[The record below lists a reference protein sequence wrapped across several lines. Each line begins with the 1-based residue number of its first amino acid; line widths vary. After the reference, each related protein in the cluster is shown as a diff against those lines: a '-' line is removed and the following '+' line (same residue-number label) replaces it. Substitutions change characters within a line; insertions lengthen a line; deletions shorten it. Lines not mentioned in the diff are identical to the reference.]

1 MFGTAIT
8 ADLGD
13 TQVNDQH
20 KIWLE
25 QRGIP
30 SDLAARLGITGATKD
45 GKAWLTIPY
54 RLDGQIVNRKHRRID
69 EKAHSMDKGGKLCL
83 WNAEALSGQGEVIIT
98 EGEFDALAV
107 MAAGFERVV
116 SVPNGAPAERIDDPV
131 NANRYSF
138 LWEHEAALKPIESFV
153 LATDADKPGVALAH
167 DLAAILGAERCK
179 FIVYPERC
187 KDLNE
192 VLLTYGEREV
202 VRLIAEAKPFPVKG
216 LYRLSDFPEETD
228 LRSMDTGIAALDQ
241 NMQIVLGSLTVFSGY
256 SNMGKST
263 VLNTILAHCIGRGV
277 PVCVAS
283 FETAPKPIL
292 RDGIA
297 RAMIGCSYDEFP
309 KHPARNDA
317 YEVLER
323 RLTVISNSLDD
334 DTDIDL
340 DYFLEVA
347 RVAVVRDGAK
357 IIVLDPWNEIE
368 HKRGRDETETDY
380 IGRAIRALKRFAKR
394 YSVSLW
400 VVAHPTKP
408 QGKSGPPGL
417 YDIAGS
423 ANWANKADYGL
434 IYHRPDKTVNEGS
447 LSVVKVR
454 MGFPGGCDVVR
465 VCLDEKTSRITGIE
479 Q

>member
-1 MFGTAIT
+1 M
-8 ADLGD
+8 
-13 TQVNDQH
+13 NEQH
-20 KIWLE
+20 KQWLE
-25 QRGIP
+25 RRGIP
-30 SDLAARLGITGATKD
+30 SGLAEDMGITGATKD
-45 GKAWLTIPY
+45 GKAWLSIPY

-69 EKAHSMDKGGKLCL
+69 EKQHSMDKGGKLCL
-83 WNAEALSGQGEVIIT
+83 WNAEVLSGPGEVIIT

-131 NANRYSF
+131 NANRYGF
-138 LWEHEAALKPIESFV
+138 LWEHEAALKQIETFV
-153 LATDADKPGVALAH
+153 LATDADKPGRALAH
-167 DLAAILGAERCK
+167 DLAAILGPERCK
-179 FIVYPERC
+179 FISYPEGC

-192 VLLTYGEREV
+192 VLLAHGEREV
-202 VRLIAEAKPFPVKG
+202 VRLIAEAKHFPVKG
-216 LYRLSDFPEETD
+216 LYQLSDFPEAAE
-228 LRSMDTGIAALDQ
+228 LRSMETGIAALDDHLR
-241 NMQIVLGSLTVFSGY
+241 IVLGSFTVFSGY

-263 VLNTILAHCIGRGV
+263 VLNTILAHCIDRDV

-297 RAMIGCSYDEFP
+297 RALIGCSFEQFP
-309 KHPARNDA
+309 SHPQREQA
-317 YEVLER
+317 YAQIER
-323 RLTVISNSLDD
+323 RLSVISNSLDD

-347 RVAVVRDGAK
+347 RVAVIRHGAK
-357 IIVLDPWNEIE
+357 VIVLDPWNELE

-394 YSVSLW
+394 YNVSLW
-400 VVAHPTKP
+400 IVAHPTKP

-434 IYHRPDKTVNEGS
+434 IYHRPDKTVNAGT
-447 LSVVKVR
+447 LDIVKVR
-454 MGFPGGCDVVR
+454 MGFPGGCGRINVKM
-465 VCLDEKTSRITGIE
+465 EEGTSRIVAAD
-479 Q
+479 

>member
-1 MFGTAIT
+1 M
-8 ADLGD
+8 
-13 TQVNDQH
+13 NEQH
-20 KIWLE
+20 KQWLE

-30 SDLAARLGITGATKD
+30 SGLAEDMGITGATKD
-45 GKAWLTIPY
+45 GKAWLSIPY

-69 EKAHSMDKGGKLCL
+69 EKQHSMDKGGKLCL
-83 WNAEALSGQGEVIIT
+83 WNAEVLSGPGEVIIT

-131 NANRYSF
+131 NANRYGF
-138 LWEHEAALKPIESFV
+138 LWEHEAALKQIETFV
-153 LATDADKPGVALAH
+153 LATDADKPGRALAH
-167 DLAAILGAERCK
+167 DLAAILGPERCK
-179 FIVYPERC
+179 FISYPEGC

-192 VLLTYGEREV
+192 VLLAHGEREV
-202 VRLIAEAKPFPVKG
+202 VRLIAEAKHFPVKG
-216 LYRLSDFPEETD
+216 LYQLSDFPEAAE
-228 LRSMDTGIAALDQ
+228 LRSMETGIAALDDHLR
-241 NMQIVLGSLTVFSGY
+241 IVLGSFTVFSGY

-263 VLNTILAHCIGRGV
+263 VLNTILAHCIDRDV

-297 RAMIGCSYDEFP
+297 RALIGCSFEQFP
-309 KHPARNDA
+309 NHPQREQA
-317 YEVLER
+317 YAQIER
-323 RLTVISNSLDD
+323 RLSVISNSLDD

-347 RVAVVRDGAK
+347 RVAVIRHGAK
-357 IIVLDPWNEIE
+357 VIVLDPWNELE

-394 YSVSLW
+394 YNVSLW
-400 VVAHPTKP
+400 IVAHPTKP
-408 QGKSGPPGL
+408 QGKSGAPGL

-434 IYHRPDKTVNEGS
+434 IYHRPDKTVNAGT
-447 LSVVKVR
+447 LDIVKVR
-454 MGFPGGCDVVR
+454 MGFPGGCGRINVKM
-465 VCLDEKTSRITGIE
+465 EEGTSRIVAAD
-479 Q
+479 

>member
-1 MFGTAIT
+1 M
-8 ADLGD
+8 
-13 TQVNDQH
+13 NEQH
-20 KIWLE
+20 KQWLE

-30 SDLAARLGITGATKD
+30 SGLAEDMGITGATKD
-45 GKAWLTIPY
+45 GKAWLSIPY

-69 EKAHSMDKGGKLCL
+69 EKQHSMDKGGKLCL
-83 WNAEALSGQGEVIIT
+83 WNAEVLSGQGEVIIT

-131 NANRYSF
+131 NANRYGF
-138 LWEHEAALKPIESFV
+138 LWEHEAALKQIETFV
-153 LATDADKPGVALAH
+153 LATDADKPGRALAH
-167 DLAAILGAERCK
+167 DLAAILGPERCK
-179 FIVYPERC
+179 FISYPEGC

-192 VLLTYGEREV
+192 VLLAHGEREV
-202 VRLIAEAKPFPVKG
+202 VRLIAEAKHFPVKG
-216 LYRLSDFPEETD
+216 LYQLSDFPEAAE
-228 LRSMDTGIAALDQ
+228 LRSMETGIAALDDHLR
-241 NMQIVLGSLTVFSGY
+241 IVLGSFTVFSGY

-263 VLNTILAHCIGRGV
+263 VLNTILAHCIDRDV

-297 RAMIGCSYDEFP
+297 RALIGCSFEQFP
-309 KHPARNDA
+309 HHPQREQA
-317 YEVLER
+317 YAQIER
-323 RLTVISNSLDD
+323 RLSVISNSLDD

-347 RVAVVRDGAK
+347 RVAVIRHGAK
-357 IIVLDPWNEIE
+357 VIVLDPWNELE

-394 YSVSLW
+394 YNVSLW
-400 VVAHPTKP
+400 IVAHPTKP

-434 IYHRPDKTVNEGS
+434 IYHRPDKTVNAGT
-447 LSVVKVR
+447 LDIVKVR
-454 MGFPGGCDVVR
+454 MGFPGGCGRINVKM
-465 VCLDEKTSRITGIE
+465 EEGTSRIVAAD
-479 Q
+479 

>member
-1 MFGTAIT
+1 MIEGPHS
-8 ADLGD
+8 
-13 TQVNDQH
+13 Q
-20 KIWLE
+20 WL
-25 QRGIP
+25 QNRGIP
-30 SDLAARLGITGATKD
+30 SDLAARLGITAGSKGEAQ
-45 GKAWLTIPY
+45 WLSIPY

-69 EKAHSMDKGGKLCL
+69 EKQHSMDKGGKLCL
-83 WNAEALSGQGEVIIT
+83 WNAEVLTGVGEVIIT

-138 LWEHEAALKPIESFV
+138 LWEHEAALKGIENFV
-153 LATDADKPGVALAH
+153 LATDGDKPGRALAH
-167 DLAAILGAERCK
+167 DLAAILGPERCK
-179 FIVYPERC
+179 FIEYPEGC

-192 VLLTYGEREV
+192 VLVSHGEREV
-202 VRLIAEAKPFPVKG
+202 VRLIVEAKPFPVAG
-216 LYRLSDFPEETD
+216 IYSMSDFPEAQE
-228 LRSMDTGIAALDQ
+228 LRAMDTGIEALDPF
-241 NMQIVLGSLTVFSGY
+241 MSLVLGSFTVFSGY

-263 VLNTILAHCIGRGV
+263 VMNTIVAHCLSRNV
-277 PVCVAS
+277 PVCIAS

-297 RAMIGCSYDEFP
+297 RAMIGCSFDQFP
-309 KHPARNDA
+309 RHPERQAA
-317 YEVLER
+317 YEVIEK
-323 RLTVISNSLDD
+323 RLSVISNAMDD

-340 DYFLEVA
+340 EQYLELC
-347 RVAVVRDGAK
+347 RVAVVRHGAK
-357 IIVLDPWNEIE
+357 LIILDPWNEIE
-368 HKRGRDETETDY
+368 HKRQHDETETDY
-380 IGRAIRALKRFAKR
+380 IGRAIRALKRFARR
-394 YSVSLW
+394 YNVALW

-434 IYHRPDKTVNEGS
+434 IYHRPDKTINQGT

-454 MGFPGGCDVVR
+454 MGFPGGCGVAEVKM
-465 VCLDEKTSRITGIE
+465 DEGTSRIVGV
-479 Q
+479 

>member
-1 MFGTAIT
+1 M
-8 ADLGD
+8 
-13 TQVNDQH
+13 NEQH
-20 KIWLE
+20 KQWLE

-30 SDLAARLGITGATKD
+30 SGLAEDMGITGATKD
-45 GKAWLTIPY
+45 GKAWLSIPY

-69 EKAHSMDKGGKLCL
+69 EKQHSMDKGGKLCL
-83 WNAEALSGQGEVIIT
+83 WNAGVLSGPGEVIIT

-131 NANRYSF
+131 NANRYGF
-138 LWEHEAALKPIESFV
+138 LWEHEAALKQIETFV
-153 LATDADKPGVALAH
+153 LATDADKPGRALAH
-167 DLAAILGAERCK
+167 DLAAILGPERCK
-179 FIVYPERC
+179 FISYPEGC

-192 VLLTYGEREV
+192 VLLAHGEREV
-202 VRLIAEAKPFPVKG
+202 VRLIAEAKHFPVKG
-216 LYRLSDFPEETD
+216 LYQLSDFPEAAE
-228 LRSMDTGIAALDQ
+228 LRSMETGIAALDDHLR
-241 NMQIVLGSLTVFSGY
+241 IVLGSFTVFSGY

-263 VLNTILAHCIGRGV
+263 VLNTILAHCIDRDV

-297 RAMIGCSYDEFP
+297 RALIGCSFEQFP
-309 KHPARNDA
+309 SHPQREQA
-317 YEVLER
+317 YAQIER
-323 RLTVISNSLDD
+323 RLSVISNSLDD

-347 RVAVVRDGAK
+347 RVAVIRHGAK
-357 IIVLDPWNEIE
+357 VIVLDPWNELE

-394 YSVSLW
+394 YNVSLW
-400 VVAHPTKP
+400 IVAHPTKP

-434 IYHRPDKTVNEGS
+434 IYHRPDKTVNAGT
-447 LSVVKVR
+447 LDIVKVR
-454 MGFPGGCDVVR
+454 MGFPGGCGRINVKM
-465 VCLDEKTSRITGIE
+465 EEGTSRIVAAD
-479 Q
+479 